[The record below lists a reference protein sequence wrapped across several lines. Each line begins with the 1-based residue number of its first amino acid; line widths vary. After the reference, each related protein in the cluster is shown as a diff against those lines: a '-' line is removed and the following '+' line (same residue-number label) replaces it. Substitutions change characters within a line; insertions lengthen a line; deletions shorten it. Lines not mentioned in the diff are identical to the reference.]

1 MNSELQNVA
10 SSDAISDIHWLMDI
24 LQNIDV
30 GLVVLDRNYEVQLWN
45 AFMEGHS
52 GLSPQV
58 AKGKN
63 LFSLFE
69 DIDEAWF
76 RQKAEPVFQLKTRT
90 FTIWEQ
96 RPYLFH
102 FRNSRPITGRS
113 KFMYQNTS
121 IIPLESVTR
130 QADHICVII
139 YDVTDTAVGKHDITR
154 ANETLSEIQSLDSLT
169 GLLNKS
175 AWLPVV
181 DEFFTSG
188 ERGSLLLM
196 DMDHFRDLNHSLGHQ
211 QCDEILRRIGNGFR
225 TLGESNHAAR
235 FGGEIFSVILAGK
248 EAEEAVNIA
257 EKLRRSVLTLGRNAD
272 QSISAS
278 IGVAQRLPGMQNA
291 GEWLSCADKALYH
304 AKESGR
310 NRTSLYKD

>member
-1 MNSELQNVA
+1 MSDKSEA
-10 SSDAISDIHWLMDI
+10 DTIKDIHWLMDI

-52 GLSPQV
+52 GVSPQL

-63 LFSLFE
+63 LFSLFP
-69 DIDEAWF
+69 DLDEAWF
-76 RQKAEPVFQLKTRT
+76 KQKAEPVFQLKTRT

-130 QADHICVII
+130 QADHLCVII
-139 YDVTDTAVGKHDITR
+139 YDVTDTAVGKLDISR
-154 ANETLSEIQSLDSLT
+154 ANQTLSEIQVRDSLT
-169 GLLNKS
+169 GLMNKS
-175 AWLPVV
+175 AWLTVLGNYYA
-181 DEFFTSG
+181 SQKQG
-188 ERGSLLLM
+188 CLLLL
-196 DMDHFRDLNHSLGHQ
+196 DMDHFRDLNHALSHQ
-211 QCDEILRRIGNGFR
+211 QCDEILRRIGAGLK
-225 TLGESNHAAR
+225 TLGDEQHAAR
-235 FGGEIFSVILAGK
+235 FGGEIFSVILAEK
-248 EAEEAVNIA
+248 EAEEAMQIA
-257 EKLRRSVLTLGRNAD
+257 EKLRRSVFSLGKNS
-272 QSISAS
+272 QHTISAS
-278 IGVAQRLPGMQNA
+278 IGVAERLADTPSA
-291 GEWLSCADKALYH
+291 SEWLSNADKALYH

-310 NRTSLYKD
+310 NRTSLFKR